1 LRAPTIS
8 ARKFRSAWHMK
19 RIAPDKKPLR
29 GNIVVPG
36 DKSIA
41 HRAVIFSAIAQG
53 RSRILNLSGGD
64 DNSRTVRAFRQMG
77 VEIFRDGDALC
88 VEGKGWDGL
97 SAPTERIDCGNSGT
111 TLRLLSGLLAGRPFH
126 SELDGD
132 SSLRQRP
139 MKRVIDPLSK
149 MGARIR
155 SRQGDGLA
163 PLEIDGG
170 GLRGIEYRMPIA
182 SAQVKSAIVL
192 AALQAEGQ
200 TIVHEPQRSRDH
212 TEVMLSGFGGK
223 ISVDGLTLAIAGR
236 PALTG
241 QSVRIPGDISSAAFF
256 LVAAAMIPGSDL
268 TVRDVGCN
276 PTRDGVLEVLKQMGA
291 SIELRNQR
299 LEAGERVADIHV
311 TGAALKGVDVDAELV
326 ARTIDEYPILAVAAA
341 VAQGVTTFSDV
352 NELRFKESDR
362 IAAMTEGL
370 RALGVLVEER
380 PDGMTIQGGNRLR
393 SGAVKSYADHRIA
406 MSFAIAGLVS
416 ENGVEI
422 DDAKCVDISF
432 PSFFDLLA
440 EICLH

>member
-1 LRAPTIS
+1 
-8 ARKFRSAWHMK
+8 MK
-19 RIAPDKKPLR
+19 RIEPINKPLR
-29 GNIVVPG
+29 GKIAVPG

-53 RSRILNLSGGD
+53 RSRIFNLSGGD

-97 SAPTERIDCGNSGT
+97 RAPDEPVNCGNSGT
-111 TLRLLSGLLAGRPFH
+111 TMRLLSGLLAGRPFH

-139 MKRVIDPLSK
+139 MKRVIDPLSQ

-155 SRQGDGLA
+155 SRAGNGLA

-170 GLRGIEYRMPIA
+170 GLRGINYRMPIA
-182 SAQVKSAIVL
+182 SAQVKSAIIL
-192 AALQAEGQ
+192 AALQADGQ
-200 TIVHEPQRSRDH
+200 TVIAEPQRSRDH
-212 TEVMLSGFGGK
+212 TEVMLGGFGGK
-223 ISVDGLTLAIAGR
+223 LSIDGLTITVDSGAV
-236 PALTG
+236 LTG
-241 QSVRIPGDISSAAFF
+241 QDVRVPGDISSAAFF

-268 TVRDVGCN
+268 IVRDVGWN

-291 SIELRNQR
+291 AIEVGNQR
-299 LEAGERVADIHV
+299 FEAGERVADIHV
-311 TGAALKGVDVDAELV
+311 TGGRLKGVDVGTELV
-326 ARTIDEYPILAVAAA
+326 ARTIDEYPILAVAAS
-341 VAQGVTTFSDV
+341 VADGMTTFSDV
-352 NELRFKESDR
+352 RELRYKESDR

-370 RALGVLVEER
+370 RTLGVSVDER
-380 PDGMTIQGGNRLR
+380 EDGMTIRGGEPFRG
-393 SGAVKSYADHRIA
+393 GAVKSYGDHRVA

-416 ENGVEI
+416 GNGVAI
-422 DDAKCVDISF
+422 DDAACVDISF
-432 PSFFDLLA
+432 PSFFALLA

>member
-1 LRAPTIS
+1 
-8 ARKFRSAWHMK
+8 MK

-311 TGAALKGVDVDAELV
+311 AGAALKGVDVDAELV

>member
-1 LRAPTIS
+1 
-8 ARKFRSAWHMK
+8 MK

-53 RSRILNLSGGD
+53 RSRILNLSAGD

-276 PTRDGVLEVLKQMGA
+276 PTRDGVVEVLKQMGA
-291 SIELRNQR
+291 SIELKNQR